1 MNPTLKRLLGVLVA
15 PFVRLFELGLRSTRE
30 RMEEGRRH
38 FDSRLDTVE
47 TRVTWVDQRVVEVKG
62 EAAILAHRLDRF
74 DELESRL
81 TTDAQTMTELAGG
94 VVRAS
99 HGLASELAAT
109 RAAVLPGVG
118 AQVADLATRAAE
130 GDPEADV
137 ELAKLLVGL
146 SAGAA
151 DKVVSQQTGIT
162 LDRLGPG
169 GAEFL
174 NWAAGHTG
182 PAAQAG
188 VWLNPPVTI
197 EYSEG
202 QARTNDVNERVV
214 EVPYALAA
222 LAALPAGSA
231 VLDFGA
237 SESTVSLSL
246 ASLGL
251 RVTALDLRPYPFE
264 HPGLRS
270 VVARIEEWE
279 GPGEPL
285 DAVLSLSTLEHV
297 GLGAYGET
305 ATGGDLDRRVLERI
319 AGWLRP
325 GGELVMTAP
334 YGAWEVGATQRV
346 YDAPHLDA
354 LLVGWRVLDRQVCVQ
369 TAHDRW
375 ERVGS
380 EPPASVW
387 ASGSRGVVLLRA
399 TPDS

>member
-15 PFVRLFELGLRSTRE
+15 PVLRLFDLGLRSTRE

-38 FDSRLDTVE
+38 FDGRLDTVE
-47 TRVTWVDQRVVEVKG
+47 TRVTWVDERVVEVKG
-62 EAAILAHRLDRF
+62 QAAALAERLDGF
-74 DELESRL
+74 DELERRL
-81 TTDAQTMTELAGG
+81 TTDTQTMTELAGG
-94 VVRAS
+94 FVRAS
-99 HGLASELAAT
+99 HGLAADLAAT

-118 AQVADLATRAAE
+118 AQVADLATRAAS
-130 GDPEADV
+130 GDPQADV

-151 DKVVSQQTGIT
+151 DKVVSAQTGIA

-174 NWAAGHTG
+174 NWASGHTG
-182 PAAQAG
+182 PAAQGG

-197 EYSEG
+197 EFTEG
-202 QARTNDVNERVV
+202 QVRANSVNERVV
-214 EVPYALAA
+214 EVPYAMAA
-222 LAALPAGSA
+222 LARLPAGSA

-237 SESTVSLSL
+237 TESTVALSL

-270 VVARIEEWE
+270 VVGKIEEWE

-305 ATGGDLDRRVLERI
+305 ATEGDLDRHVLGRI

-334 YGAWEVGATQRV
+334 YGAWEVGETQRV
-346 YDAPHLDA
+346 YDGPHLDA
-354 LLVGWRVLDRQVCVQ
+354 LLEGWRLLDRQVCVQ

-387 ASGSRGVVLLRA
+387 EEGTRGVVLLRA
-399 TPDS
+399 TPGA